1 MARAFADRTIAS
13 MGRSQPGSATL
24 HVTHHGFARS
34 ALGRD
39 HITRCW
45 RAAIV
50 VAMLIIVGTANSAD
64 VPPMLSSEQMNA
76 SEIELALQKLNV
88 LGRVLYIAAHPD
100 DENTNLMALWSNGSL
115 YDAAYLSITR
125 GDGGQNLIGPELR
138 EGLGVI
144 RTEELLAARRID
156 HANQFF
162 SRAIDFGFSKTAE
175 EALRFWNHEK
185 ILSDVVWVVR
195 KFRPD
200 VMVARFSPEDQL
212 THGHHT
218 ASAAPAVEAFP
229 AAGYP
234 NRFPGQL
241 AFVKPWQPTRLVWNT
256 SPFFFSNRNLPF
268 DPTGLTVFEAGG
280 YNALLGKA
288 YTEIAATSLSMHKS
302 QGVGSPPRRGARKEY
317 FKLLEGQPMT
327 SSLFE
332 GIDTTWSRVANSEST
347 ATQIRQIISEFH
359 PADPAASVPEL
370 LQLRQAMSG
379 IKDHSWVPEKKAELD
394 GIIAAC
400 LGLHVEAS
408 TTNEAVTPGQ
418 TATIKLEAINRCNIP
433 VILKESRFP
442 LSGDLMKIDAALPS
456 NELVARDLSCKIPE
470 NTPYSQPYWLRTP
483 GTLGAF
489 AVDDQTLVGLPEN
502 PPDLPVEIVLQ
513 VNGQELRYVED
524 TKYRMVDPVAG
535 ELRRPLVIEPPVFVK
550 VANTVL
556 VFVTSQPKSVPVHI
570 TAATGPVKGEL
581 KLAVPQGWG
590 VYPASLPVDLKAADA
605 ETVATFTVKPPDQN
619 SEGTLRAIVSI
630 DGRDY
635 SFERVR
641 ISYPHIGVHTLMP
654 PAEARLVR
662 ADIREKGDRI
672 GYIPG
677 AGDDVPESLQQ
688 IGYSVKILSESD
700 ITAKNLA
707 QFSAV
712 VLGIRAYN
720 TQERIGNWLPEL
732 FAYVKAGGVAVAQY
746 NTLADLKTEQ
756 LGPYPLEISRDRVTD
771 ENAEVRILAP
781 DHPLMTTPNKITSKD
796 FEGWVQERGLYFPK
810 KWDSAWT
817 QILSCNDPKEK
828 PLDGGLLVAKFGKGF
843 FVYTSYSWFR
853 QLPAGVPG
861 AYRLFANM
869 LSLGK

>member
-1 MARAFADRTIAS
+1 MA
-13 MGRSQPGSATL
+13 
-24 HVTHHGFARS
+24 
-34 ALGRD
+34 
-39 HITRCW
+39 
-45 RAAIV
+45 
-50 VAMLIIVGTANSAD
+50 
-64 VPPMLSSEQMNA
+64 NA
-76 SEIELALQKLNV
+76 SDAPPLLSHEQSNAGEIQLALQKLNV

-115 YDAAYLSITR
+115 YETAYLSITR

-138 EGLGVI
+138 ERLGVI
-144 RTEELLAARRID
+144 RTEELLAARRVD
-156 HANQFF
+156 HGKQFF

-175 EALRFWNHEK
+175 ETMRIWDHDK

-200 VMVARFSPEDQL
+200 VIVTRFSPEDQL

-218 ASAAPAVEAFP
+218 ASAILAREAFS
-229 AAGYP
+229 AAGDP
-234 NRFPGQL
+234 NRFPEQL
-241 AFVKPWQPTRLVWNT
+241 AFVKPWRPTRLVWNT

-268 DPTGLTVFEAGG
+268 DPTGLTVLEAGG
-280 YNALLGKA
+280 YNSLLGKA
-288 YTEIAATSLSMHKS
+288 YTEIAAASLSMHKS

-332 GIDTTWSRVANSEST
+332 GIDTNWSRVANSESI
-347 ATQIRQIISEFH
+347 ATQIRQIISQFH

-370 LQLRQAMSG
+370 LKLRQAMNG
-379 IKDHSWVPEKKAELD
+379 IKDDSWVPEKKAELD

-418 TATIKLEAINRCNIP
+418 AATIKLEAINRCNIP
-433 VILKESRFP
+433 VTLQEIRFP
-442 LSGDLMKIDAALPS
+442 LSGDSMKIDAALPS
-456 NELVARDLSCKIPE
+456 NELVTRDLSCKIPG
-470 NTPYSQPYWLRTP
+470 NTPYSQPYWLRKS

-513 VNGQELRYVED
+513 VNGQELRYIVD

-535 ELRRPLVIEPPVFVK
+535 ELRRPLVIEPPVFAK
-550 VANTVL
+550 VANSVL
-556 VFVTSQPKSVPVHI
+556 IFATNQPKSVGVHI
-570 TAATGPVKGEL
+570 TAATGPAKGEL
-581 KLAVPQGWG
+581 KLTVPQGWG
-590 VYPASLPVDLKAADA
+590 VYPASIPIDLKAADA
-605 ETVATFTVKPPDQN
+605 ETVATFTVKPPEQN
-619 SEGTLRAIVSI
+619 SEGTLRAVVSI

-635 SFERVR
+635 SLGRVR

-662 ADIREKGDRI
+662 ADIREKGERI

-700 ITAKNLA
+700 ITAENLK

-712 VLGIRAYN
+712 VLGVRAYN
-720 TQERIGNWLPEL
+720 TQERIANWLPEL

-746 NTLADLKTEQ
+746 NTLAELKTDQ

-796 FEGWVQERGLYFPK
+796 FEGWGQERGLYFPK
-810 KWDSAWT
+810 KWDPAWT
-817 QILSCNDPKEK
+817 PILSSNDPKEK
-828 PLDGGLLVAKFGKGF
+828 PLDGGLLVAKSGKGF
-843 FVYTSYSWFR
+843 FIYTSYSWFR

-861 AYRLFANM
+861 AYRLVANM

>member
-1 MARAFADRTIAS
+1 
-13 MGRSQPGSATL
+13 MGRSRESALLRVMCHSMKRCGRAAVVVATL
-24 HVTHHGFARS
+24 A
-34 ALGRD
+34 
-39 HITRCW
+39 
-45 RAAIV
+45 
-50 VAMLIIVGTANSAD
+50 VASTTNSAD
-64 VPPMLSSEQMNA
+64 APLLLSPEQMNA
-76 SEIELALQKLNV
+76 SEIQLALQKLNV

-100 DENTNLMALWSNGSL
+100 DENTNLMALWANGSL

-138 EGLGVI
+138 ERLGII
-144 RTEELLAARRID
+144 RTEELLAARRVD
-156 HANQFF
+156 HAKQFF

-175 EALRFWNHEK
+175 ESMRIWDHDK
-185 ILSDVVWVVR
+185 ILSDVVWVIR

-200 VMVARFSPEDQL
+200 VIVTRFSPEDQL

-218 ASAAPAVEAFP
+218 ASAILAQEAFS
-229 AAGYP
+229 AAADP
-234 NRFPGQL
+234 NRFPEQL
-241 AFVKPWQPTRLVWNT
+241 AFVKPWRPTRLVWNT

-268 DPTGLTVFEAGG
+268 DPTGLTVLEAGG
-280 YNALLGKA
+280 YNPLLGKA
-288 YTEIAATSLSMHKS
+288 YTEIAAASLSMHKS

-327 SSLFE
+327 NSLFE
-332 GIDTTWSRVANSEST
+332 GIDTTWSRVPNSESV
-347 ATQIRQIISEFH
+347 AGQIHQIISQFQ
-359 PADPAASVPEL
+359 PTDPAASVPEL
-370 LQLRQAMSG
+370 LKLRQTMSG
-379 IKDHSWVPEKKAELD
+379 IKDDSWVTEKKAELD

-418 TATIKLEAINRCNIP
+418 TATIKLEAINRCN
-433 VILKESRFP
+433 VSVMLQEVRCP
-442 LSGDLMKIDAALPS
+442 LSGESKKIDAALPS
-456 NELVARDLSCKIPE
+456 NELVTKDLSCKVPE
-470 NTPYSQPYWLRTP
+470 NTPYSQPYWLRKP

-489 AVDDQTLVGLPEN
+489 AVDDQTLIGLPEN

-513 VNGQELRYVED
+513 VNGQDLRYVVD

-535 ELRRPLVIEPPVFVK
+535 ELRRPFVIEPPVFAK
-550 VANTVL
+550 IANSVL
-556 VFVTSQPKSVPVHI
+556 VFATNQSRPVSVHI

-581 KLAVPQGWG
+581 KLAVPQGWK
-590 VYPASLPVDLKAADA
+590 VDPPSLPIDLKGANA
-605 ETVATFTVKPPDQN
+605 ETVGTFTVKPPNQD
-619 SEGTLRAIVSI
+619 SEGMLRAIVSI

-641 ISYPHIGVHTLMP
+641 ISYPHVGVHTLMP

-662 ADIREKGDRI
+662 ADVRKKGNRI

-677 AGDDVPESLQQ
+677 AGDDVPEMLEQ
-688 IGYSVKILSESD
+688 IGYSVKSLSESD
-700 ITAKNLA
+700 ITAQNLA

-712 VLGIRAYN
+712 VLGIRAFD
-720 TQERIGNWLPEL
+720 TQEQIANWLPEL
-732 FAYVKAGGVAVAQY
+732 FAYVKAGGVAIVQY

-756 LGPYPLEISRDRVTD
+756 LGPYPLEISHDRVTD

-781 DHPLMTTPNKITSKD
+781 NHPLMTTPNKITQKD

-810 KWDSAWT
+810 KWDPAWT
-817 QILSCNDPKEK
+817 PILSCNDPKEK
-828 PLDGGLLVAKFGKGF
+828 PLDGGLLVAKLGKGF
-843 FVYTSYSWFR
+843 FIYTCYSWFR